1 MLGFLGRHEYQIDAK
16 GRVSLPSAFRHAVS
30 SRPMVLLQWQDT
42 HLGLFPEE
50 TWAEI
55 RKNLLSYRRAK
66 GDRGAWVR
74 RITSSAVQVEPDKHG
89 RIRIPPWLRQQVGLE
104 DSVLFV
110 GALDRIELWPP
121 ARFEEHV
128 HAVEEDDDDFSNQIF
143 G

>member
-50 TWAEI
+50 AWADI
-55 RKNLLSYRRAK
+55 RKNLRSYRKANS
-66 GDRGAWVR
+66 AWVR
-74 RITSSAVQVEPDKHG
+74 LITSRAVQVEPDKHG

-104 DSVLFV
+104 DTVLFV

-128 HAVEEDDDDFSNQIF
+128 RDVGEDDDDFADQIF